1 LNTVLL
7 DLANQIEKVSS
18 ISKKLKSAMIYPAMI
33 LIVVFGVITIMM
45 VMVVPKLLEI
55 FDNKDNLP
63 MSTKILIAV
72 SDFMS

>member
-1 LNTVLL
+1 LL

-18 ISKKLKSAMIYPAMI
+18 ISKKLKSAMIYPSMI
-33 LIVVFGVITIMM
+33 IIVVFGVITIMM

-55 FDNKDNLP
+55 FDNKENLP

-72 SDFMS
+72 SDFMA